1 MREDQ
6 RTGILPI
13 PENMANW
20 RAHRRQYANIV
31 WLLSSGAAMNMM
43 SLKCQASGNKAGA
56 NNCFCCVEG
65 RKRSELSDYAH
76 DMCYYCPLDWG
87 VSRKHSQPCLHSK
100 SLYQSLCYALTSCDR
115 EQATY
120 FARKI
125 RDAKWKP
132 RPKRR
137 KK

>member
-20 RAHRRQYANIV
+20 RAHKRKWANVV
-31 WLLSSGAAMNMM
+31 WLVKSRVSMDFWIMM
-43 SLKCQASGNKAGA
+43 SYAGRRSDEASCSACSERAYREVGCYGCPVDWSYGGIRCLCMDECSLFKHFKRAYEA
-56 NNCFCCVEG
+56 NNVDE
-65 RKRSELSDYAH
+65 
-76 DMCYYCPLDWG
+76 
-87 VSRKHSQPCLHSK
+87 
-100 SLYQSLCYALTSCDR
+100 AL
-115 EQATY
+115 AL
-120 FARKI
+120 ARKI